1 MDFHNPYSGYCIETF
16 AGAMLPWHEKMQR
29 AKKFE
34 VVAPKKVPTYS
45 DFNVDVKVYFE
56 EKVYIILI
64 PSRNDIKNFSE
75 DIWWTE
81 DEINKSK
88 LEAESELKLSLSSN
102 ESCMTL
108 YSAMNLLYRPC
119 SVQNGEVKNKNHFRI
134 LVVDD
139 SLVSRKMTMFNIA
152 QGHRSA
158 RTKELL
164 FLQQAPDFETA
175 KEFICNKEY
184 NVVII
189 DDNLTEQNK
198 SCWSGHDLV
207 RVIRNRSPNCVI
219 IGMSSELSNAA
230 KTKQIT
236 NMFMR
241 SGEQYLLSLNLY
253 ST

>member
-16 AGAMLPWHEKMQR
+16 AGAILPWHEKMQR
-29 AKKFE
+29 IKGVE
-34 VVAPKKVPTYS
+34 IVAPTKNYELSTTNSFSLKVRF
-45 DFNVDVKVYFE
+45 D
-56 EKVYIILI
+56 EKIYVFLI
-64 PSRNDIKNFSE
+64 PSRNDIKNYCE

-81 DEINKSK
+81 EEISRSKS
-88 LEAESELKLSLSSN
+88 EAESELKLSLSSN

-119 SVQNGEVKNKNHFRI
+119 SLQNGQVKQKNHFRI
-134 LVVDD
+134 LIVDD

-175 KEFICNKEY
+175 KECILNKEY
-184 NVVII
+184 NVIII
-189 DDNLTEQNK
+189 DDNLTNQNK

-207 RVIRNRSPNCVI
+207 PYIRSKSPNCVI
-219 IGMSSELSNAA
+219 IGMSSELSCPS

-241 SGEQYLLSLNLY
+241 SGNIR
-253 ST
+253 

>member
-1 MDFHNPYSGYCIETF
+1 MEHNFVMDFHNPYSGYCIDSF

-29 AKKFE
+29 RKD
-34 VVAPKKVPTYS
+34 VDHVAPNRKYEHPSAYKFSTKVQF
-45 DFNVDVKVYFE
+45 D
-56 EKVYIILI
+56 EKIYVVLI
-64 PSRNDIKNFSE
+64 PSRNDIKNYCE

-81 DEINKSK
+81 GEISRSK
-88 LEAESELKLSLSSN
+88 LDAESELKLSLSSN

-108 YSAMNLLYRPC
+108 YSAMNLLYHPC
-119 SVQNGEVKNKNHFRI
+119 SLQNGQVKQKNHFRI

-175 KEFICNKEY
+175 KDCISNKEY
-184 NVVII
+184 NVIII
-189 DDNLTEQNK
+189 DDNLTNQNK

-207 RVIRNRSPNCVI
+207 PLIRSKSPNCVI
-219 IGMSSELSNAA
+219 IGMSSELSCST

-241 SGEQYLLSLNLY
+241 SGKIL
-253 ST
+253 